1 MGFPRV
7 IDFTI
12 VDREKLLVTFTNGDL
27 RQFNLAEMFDGR
39 KTDAVDQARISAGGN
54 AILWPDGF
62 AVTRLWLLSHGT
74 PVTKDKSIG
83 YWLKRLKK
91 KLLF

>member
-1 MGFPRV
+1 MGIPRV

-12 VDREKLLVTFTNGDL
+12 IDPEWLLVTFNNGEL
-27 RQFNLAEMFDGR
+27 RQFNLSEVLDSSTADS
-39 KTDAVDQARISAGGN
+39 ANQARISAGGN
-54 AILWPDGF
+54 AILWPNGF
-62 AVTRLWLLSHGT
+62 AVTRFWLFKHGS
-74 PVTKDKSIG
+74 PVTKDKSVV